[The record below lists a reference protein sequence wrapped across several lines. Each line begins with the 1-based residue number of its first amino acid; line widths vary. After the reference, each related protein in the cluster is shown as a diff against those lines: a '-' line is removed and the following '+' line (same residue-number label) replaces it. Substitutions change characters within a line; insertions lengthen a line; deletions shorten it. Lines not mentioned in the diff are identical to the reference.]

1 MVTLL
6 ILFSDL
12 ILKAQI
18 EVPLQIDDGG
28 HISLNVKLNDKEEA
42 RFLLDTG
49 AASISF
55 RKIFSINCTLCAR
68 QGFIPAQGI
77 MVNK

>member
-42 RFLLDTG
+42 RLLLDTG
-49 AASISF
+49 GG
-55 RKIFSINCTLCAR
+55 INVIL
-68 QGFIPAQGI
+68 I
-77 MVNK
+77 N